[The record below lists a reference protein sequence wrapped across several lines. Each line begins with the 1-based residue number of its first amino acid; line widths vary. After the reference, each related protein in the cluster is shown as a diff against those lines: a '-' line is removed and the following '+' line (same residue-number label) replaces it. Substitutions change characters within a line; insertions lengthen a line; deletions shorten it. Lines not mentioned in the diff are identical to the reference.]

1 MHSAGAKR
9 RNVVV
14 IAVVGCLDQEDKGH
28 RMRVDALSR
37 MNVVESQHDRGWFV
51 ERSI

>member
-9 RNVVV
+9 RDIVV
-14 IAVVGCLDQEDKGH
+14 IAVVGCLGQEDSGH

-37 MNVVESQHDRGWFV
+37 MDVV
-51 ERSI
+51 

>member
-14 IAVVGCLDQEDKGH
+14 NAVVGCLNQEDSGH
-28 RMRVDALSR
+28 GMRVDALSR
-37 MNVVESQHDRGWFV
+37 MNVVESQHDCGWFV
-51 ERSI
+51 ERLI